1 MKKRKIL
8 ILLLTTAII
17 AAGAAALIRKPS
29 LRYLIAD
36 TAAGLIRTCSVTAAD
51 SDSLTL
57 IPYTKDTLT
66 ACGNVTFDQSMML
79 VSGEHPLPRDFTADT
94 AEYSDSGVIMN
105 TCVTEAYRALA
116 ADIAERFDEKLFIR
130 SAYRTAEEQA
140 DAIAAEGEKAAAAGA
155 SEHQAG
161 LALDVYIRYFAGAG
175 FLDSDVGQY
184 VNKNCQKHGF
194 IIRYPYYGE
203 ESTGMGFEPW
213 HLRYVGLPHAA
224 IMAESRMTLEEYM
237 DFLGTGTFYQYED
250 YLISVQTSEPFLLPE
265 AWESAVLS
273 PDNRGNTVI
282 TVRTTAVLTHTNCP

>member
-8 ILLLTTAII
+8 PILLTTAVI
-17 AAGAAALIRKPS
+17 AAGAAVLILKPS
-29 LRYLIAD
+29 LRYIA
-36 TAAGLIRTCSVTAAD
+36 
-51 SDSLTL
+51 
-57 IPYTKDTLT
+57 KDTLSGLFRRDPLT
-66 ACGNVTFDQSMML
+66 EINADDLILETYSLAALLADVNVTFDQSMML
-79 VSGEHPLPRDFTADT
+79 INSTTPVPSGFEAEL
-94 AEYSDSGVIMN
+94 AEYNGSGVIMN
-105 TCVTEAYRALA
+105 RCVTEAYRALA
-116 ADIAERFDEKLFIR
+116 ADVAERFDEKLFIR

-140 DAIAAEGEKAAAAGA
+140 DAIAAEGDKAADTGA
-155 SEHQAG
+155 SEHQTG

-184 VNKNCQKHGF
+184 VNRNCQKHGF

-203 ESTGMGFEPW
+203 KSTGMGFEPW
-213 HLRYVGLPHAA
+213 HLRYVGHPHAG

-282 TVRTTAVLTHTNCP
+282 TVRMAG